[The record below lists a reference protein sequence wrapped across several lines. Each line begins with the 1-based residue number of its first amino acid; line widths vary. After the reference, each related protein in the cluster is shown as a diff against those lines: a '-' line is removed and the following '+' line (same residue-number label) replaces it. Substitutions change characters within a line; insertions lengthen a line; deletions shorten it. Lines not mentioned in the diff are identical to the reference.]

1 MHLFDSFFTFEGS
14 LVESPP
20 MDLIVF
26 DFDGLILDTETVT
39 FEAWSAIFRDHGA
52 ELPIQE
58 WAKCVGTSYWAFDVE
73 AYLEGQVG
81 RPLDRKDLARRH
93 RDLCQA
99 ALGPLQ
105 PRPGVLEY
113 MEEARQL
120 KIPIA
125 VASSSDQDWVMGHL
139 SRFEIADR
147 FHSIRTAD
155 DVEKVK
161 PDPELYQLTL
171 TTMGVKPHRALAFE
185 DSPNGIKAAKAAGLY
200 CVAVPNPVTLQMPLN
215 EADRL
220 IGSMTDISLR
230 ELLHQIEMSQK

>member
-1 MHLFDSFFTFEGS
+1 
-14 LVESPP
+14 

-39 FEAWSAIFRDHGA
+39 FEAWSAIFRDHGVR
-52 ELPIQE
+52 LPIHE

-73 AYLEGQVG
+73 AYLEEQVG
-81 RPLDRKDLARRH
+81 RTLDRKELNQRH
-93 RDLCQA
+93 RDLCRE

-105 PRPGVLEY
+105 PRPGVLDY
-113 MEEARQL
+113 MEEARKL

-125 VASSSDQDWVMGHL
+125 LASSSDQNWVMGHL
-139 SRFEIADR
+139 SRFEIADW

-185 DSPNGIKAAKAAGLY
+185 DSPNGVKAAKAAGLY
-200 CVAVPNPVTLQMPLN
+200 CVAVPNSVTRQMPLN

-220 IGSMTDISLR
+220 IDSMADISLR
-230 ELLHQIEMSQK
+230 ELLHQIEMSRKQG